1 MRHQKH
7 GRKFGRKS
15 GPRHALFAS
24 LVDALLTHEHIRTTD
39 AKAKEIRRIA
49 EKAITW
55 ATSVGKL
62 VANEKNDAEDKARV
76 VHAMR
81 MAGRIVKQKVTL
93 QKLFNEIGP
102 RFVGRP
108 GGYTRVLKLGNRH
121 GDAAPMS
128 IIELVERGEKNVE
141 AAPAE
146 ATEKKAKAPKA
157 EASAKAPKAPKAK
170 KADAAEGDA
179 PKAKKATKK
188 KSEE

>member
-15 GPRHALFAS
+15 GPRHALYAS
-24 LVDALLTHEHIRTTD
+24 LVNALFEHEHIQTTD

-62 VANEKNDAEDKARV
+62 VNNDKNDAEDKARV

-81 MAGRIVKQKVTL
+81 MAGRVVRQRETL
-93 QKLFNEIGP
+93 HKLFNEIGP

-108 GGYTRVLKLGNRH
+108 GGYTRVLKLRTRH
-121 GDAAPMS
+121 GDAAPIS
-128 IIELVERGEKNVE
+128 IIELVER
-141 AAPAE
+141 APKPA
-146 ATEKKAKAPKA
+146 KA
-157 EASAKAPKAPKAK
+157 EAKSDAPAKGGKANKAEAKSDKAEKAAPKKAAAPKKK
-170 KADAAEGDA
+170 KAE
-179 PKAKKATKK
+179 
-188 KSEE
+188 KSE

>member
-24 LVDALLTHEHIRTTD
+24 LVDALFTHEHIQTTD

-62 VANEKNDAEDKARV
+62 VNNDKNDAEDKARV

-81 MAGRIVKQKVTL
+81 MAGRVVRQRTTL
-93 QKLFNEIGP
+93 HKLFNEIGP

-108 GGYTRVLKLGNRH
+108 GGYTRVLKLRTRH
-121 GDAAPMS
+121 GDAAPIS
-128 IIELVERGEKNVE
+128 IIELVERAPKPTKVE
-141 AAPAE
+141 AKSDTPA
-146 ATEKKAKAPKA
+146 KGGKAPKA
-157 EASAKAPKAPKAK
+157 EAKGEKAAPKKAAAPKKK
-170 KADAAEGDA
+170 KAE
-179 PKAKKATKK
+179 
-188 KSEE
+188 KSE

>member
-24 LVDALLTHEHIRTTD
+24 LVDALFTHEHIQTTD

-62 VANEKNDAEDKARV
+62 VNNDKNDAEDKARV

-81 MAGRIVKQKVTL
+81 MAGRVVRQRETL
-93 QKLFNEIGP
+93 HKLFNEIGP

-108 GGYTRVLKLGNRH
+108 GGYTRVLKLRSRH
-121 GDAAPMS
+121 GDAAPIS
-128 IIELVERGEKNVE
+128 IIELVER
-141 AAPAE
+141 AAKPE
-146 ATEKKAKAPKA
+146 KA
-157 EASAKAPKAPKAK
+157 EAKTDAPAKGGKAAKAEAKGEKAAPKKAAAEKKPAAK
-170 KADAAEGDA
+170 K
-179 PKAKKATKK
+179 TKK
-188 KSEE
+188 KSDE